1 MLYGYNNSAINF
13 ANRNDRMTMTS
24 QAPTLP
30 SLETT
35 TGVPLYQQIFVLLRN
50 QIQSGDLAP
59 GARVMGEVEL
69 CEAFKVSR
77 ITARR
82 ALNELA
88 QQGLVERMR
97 GRGTIVSPRR
107 PPDPM
112 RATFDGLMENIGH
125 IGRTTS
131 VEVLH
136 RGTEPATNEVA
147 TQLQLTPGTPVLHA
161 LRVRQLADQGM
172 SYLATWVPP
181 DIAALIEGQDMSA
194 TPLLLL
200 LEEVGVPVASA
211 TQTITA
217 TLADAAAASALG
229 LPAGSPLIDVRRT
242 ISDTDDRPVE
252 FIKILYRP
260 ELYQFH
266 MSMRRVMGKDGR
278 TWHTNDGSIPT
289 KVRNA
294 T

>member
-1 MLYGYNNSAINF
+1 
-13 ANRNDRMTMTS
+13 MTPQM
-24 QAPTLP
+24 PPLR

-35 TGVPLYQQIFVLLRN
+35 SGVPLYQQIFVLLRN

-59 GARVMGEVEL
+59 GALVMGEVDL
-69 CEAFKVSR
+69 CAAFKVSR

-88 QQGLVERMR
+88 QQGFVERTR

-112 RATFDGLMENIGH
+112 RATFDGLMENVGH

-131 VEVLH
+131 VKVLH
-136 RGTEPATNEVA
+136 SGTEPATQEVA
-147 TQLQLTPGTPVLHA
+147 AQLQLKPGAPVLHA

-172 SYLATWVPP
+172 SYLATWVPQ
-181 DIAALIEGQDMSA
+181 DIATLIEGRDMSA

-200 LEEVGVPVASA
+200 LEEAGVPVASA

-242 ISDTDDRPVE
+242 VTDTNERPVE

-266 MSMRRVMGKDGR
+266 MSMRRVSGKDGR
-278 TWHTNDGSIPT
+278 TWHADDAPAPVIHSQGVPT
-289 KVRNA
+289 
-294 T
+294 

>member
-1 MLYGYNNSAINF
+1 MPS
-13 ANRNDRMTMTS
+13 
-24 QAPTLP
+24 LP
-30 SLETT
+30 SLETA

-59 GARVMGEVEL
+59 GVRVMGEVEL
-69 CEAFKVSR
+69 CAAFKVSR

-88 QQGLVERMR
+88 QQGLVERTR
-97 GRGTIVSPRR
+97 GRGTTVLARR

-131 VEVLH
+131 VKVLH
-136 RGTEPATNEVA
+136 RGTEPATQEVA
-147 TQLQLTPGTPVLHA
+147 AQLQLAPGTPVLHA
-161 LRVRQLADQGM
+161 LRVRQLGDQGM
-172 SYLATWVPP
+172 SYLATWVPQN
-181 DIAALIEGQDMSA
+181 IAALIEGQDMSA

-242 ISDTDDRPVE
+242 VCDANDRPVE

-266 MSMRRVMGKDGR
+266 MSMRRVTGKDGR
-278 TWHTNDGSIPT
+278 TWHTGDGTAPEIHAAGISS
-289 KVRNA
+289 
-294 T
+294 